1 MLPGEIDHNDEIVID
16 EKLGHHGHGHH
27 RRGLAGSQATSQV
40 TQMNDQASSDC
51 LDKESKLAEY
61 IANGLRNIL
70 CYDEIDGDWYS
81 QSEGLWRVI
90 SEKKALKIIMRALDR
105 QIPEG

>member
-1 MLPGEIDHNDEIVID
+1 
-16 EKLGHHGHGHH
+16 
-27 RRGLAGSQATSQV
+27 
-40 TQMNDQASSDC
+40 MNDQASSDC